1 MNKEFINEIIEYIN
15 YLSELSDK
23 YWDLKYKH
31 EITMTAVKDLKLD
44 EQINEKIKEYYN
56 KIPF

>member
-1 MNKEFINEIIEYIN
+1 MNKDFINEIIDHIN

-23 YWDLKYKH
+23 YWDLKYKY
-31 EITMTAVKDLKLD
+31 EITMRAVKDLKLD

-56 KIPF
+56 EIPF